1 MSPWLPS
8 RNCPENHQP
17 SLGAIQVTRHLGV
30 TGTADP
36 QHRAWHLHLA
46 QGETTWSLEFSSFVM
61 GKLIWETHGNSW
73 KIMEHHLLIVLEV
86 YWWAR
91 RVFCITFFLNEV
103 CKSWADEAWSAANHS
118 GPVRSCSTGNIA
130 MANLRYPVF
139 SLAWLVYIIYVNPH
153 LWQNISKY

>member
-1 MSPWLPS
+1 MTPQPKLPWKSPAEPVIHPGDTPS
-8 RNCPENHQP
+8 RGDWDCRSATPGLASAPGPRGDHMKRW
-17 SLGAIQVTRHLGV
+17 IFVIRH
-30 TGTADP
+30 
-36 QHRAWHLHLA
+36 
-46 QGETTWSLEFSSFVM
+46 GETHM
-61 GKLIWETHGNSW
+61 GNSW